1 MVEYPEEKYTEM
13 MERFWRMGIH
23 GGLISDDSTPEE
35 FFGFTVQDIE
45 GVHHRLAGISAGT
58 WFRLRDGR
66 VIDSC
71 ARPAPPSPALYDV
84 VVN

>member
-1 MVEYPEEKYTEM
+1 MVEYPEEQYTEM
-13 MERFWRMGIH
+13 MERFWRMGIL

-35 FFGFTVQDIE
+35 FFGFTVQDILC
-45 GVHHRLAGISAGT
+45 VHHRLAGVSAGT

-66 VIDSC
+66 VIDWC
-71 ARPAPPSPALYDV
+71 ARPAPPNLGLYGV